1 MAIEAAAVRWERI
14 ITQNVPYHRLSDHW
28 RRWLAR
34 LYPETTIPNAVD
46 DLLVFVD
53 IREMDGPKGSIGQAR
68 RLFWRDPSFLP
79 VAAGI
84 MLDKD
89 DVNRIS
95 DDRVEAIVLHEMGHA
110 VGFWTGTWR
119 PNNLLQNPS
128 LHENGDSIVPTPDT
142 DFSGTNAIAA
152 FNAAGGS
159 SYTGPR
165 SRSRTPLGD
174 RATGTFTGGSP
185 CSKNELMTSR
195 LGDAVS
201 FPLSAVTIQSHMLQR
216 RRYPGRRLHPAQ
228 TSSSDPLAR
237 SSVGDPEGLA
247 LLRTSSS
254 GPLERSSNEDRE
266 GLALLNCVETH
277 PEAGPDEPE
286 PITLNLRRAGERE

>member
-1 MAIEAAAVRWERI
+1 MKRRPCVGSGSSPRMSRTTACPITGAGGWPGFIPRPPSPTPSTIFWSSWISGKWTDQRAA
-14 ITQNVPYHRLSDHW
+14 SD
-28 RRWLAR
+28 RRG
-34 LYPETTIPNAVD
+34 
-46 DLLVFVD
+46 VFS
-53 IREMDGPKGSIGQAR
+53 G
-68 RLFWRDPSFLP
+68 DPSFLP

-110 VGFWTGTWR
+110 VGFGTGTWR

-159 SYTGPR
+159 NYTGPR

-216 RRYPGRRLHPAQ
+216 
-228 TSSSDPLAR
+228 
-237 SSVGDPEGLA
+237 
-247 LLRTSSS
+247 
-254 GPLERSSNEDRE
+254 
-266 GLALLNCVETH
+266 
-277 PEAGPDEPE
+277 
-286 PITLNLRRAGERE
+286 